1 MNTQSQFADPAG
13 RYRLDSMIATGGM
26 GVVWRATDTRLDRE
40 VAVKVLKAEYADDPT
55 FRSRFEGEA
64 RSAAAL
70 HHPGIAGVYD
80 YGHDDTGR
88 LSPYLVMELVEG
100 QPLSTLLAT
109 ARNDGRAI
117 APAVVQDL
125 IAQAGEALGVAHR
138 AGIVHRDVKPAN
150 LMVTA
155 DRTVKITDFG
165 IARAADA
172 VALTRTGSVMGT
184 PQYLSPEQ
192 ARGNPSTP
200 ASDVYSLGVVAFEC
214 LTGRRPFEAET
225 PVATALAHL
234 QQPVPPLPDTVPPAL
249 AAVVTRA
256 LAKDPAARFEDGA
269 AFAAAIRDP
278 DGVPAAPVGPVG
290 PVAPGASGASGADDS
305 TQVLTGVVPPV
316 PVPTPATSA
325 VERTPIRRLDSPAAY
340 PGDDDGERRRSP
352 WPVALA
358 VILLVIAAVVAA
370 ALLLGGEDDDPSV
383 TDTGTPSRTPS
394 ATEETTSEDTG
405 VEVDADDYVC
415 SVDYRDAQQ
424 ELSDLGLRVSVE
436 RDSRTN
442 DGSCPEDS
450 VASLSRSGSLN
461 EGDRLTIFYWGP
473 VERPEPE
480 PEPEPTTEPTTEPT
494 QPTEPT
500 TPTEPTDQTSTTA
513 SGLVDV
519 PEGDG

>member
-1 MNTQSQFADPAG
+1 MNTSSQYADPAG

-80 YGHDDTGR
+80 YGHDDAGR

-100 QPLSTLLAT
+100 QPLSALLTT
-109 ARNDGRAI
+109 ARNDGRTI

-256 LAKDPAARFEDGA
+256 LAKDPAQRYEDGA

-278 DGVPAAPVGPVG
+278 DSAPAAPVAAGDLG
-290 PVAPGASGASGADDS
+290 DLGDNDS

-316 PVPTPATSA
+316 PVPTPTAATSA

-340 PGDDDGERRRSP
+340 PGDEEEQRRRSP
-352 WPVALA
+352 WPIVLA
-358 VILLVIAAVVAA
+358 VVLLVIAAAVAA
-370 ALLLGGEDDDPSV
+370 ALLLGGEDDDPTV
-383 TDTGTPSRTPS
+383 DDTSTPTRTPS
-394 ATEETTSEDTG
+394 ATEETTSEDAT

-415 SVDYRDAQQ
+415 TVDYRDAQQ

-436 RDSRTN
+436 QDSRTN

-450 VASLSRSGSLN
+450 VASLSPSGTLS

-473 VERPEPE
+473 VEQPEPE
-480 PEPEPTTEPTTEPT
+480 PEPSTEPTTEPT
-494 QPTEPT
+494 EPTEPT
-500 TPTEPTDQTSTTA
+500 TPTEPTDAPSTTA

>member
-1 MNTQSQFADPAG
+1 MNAQSQYADPAG

-55 FRSRFEGEA
+55 FRTRFEGEA

-80 YGHDDTGR
+80 YGHDDSGR
-88 LSPYLVMELVEG
+88 LSPYLVMELVDG
-100 QPLSTLLAT
+100 QPLSTLLT
-109 ARNDGRAI
+109 NARTNGRTLDA
-117 APAVVQDL
+117 AVVQDL

-150 LMVTA
+150 LLVTA

-165 IARAADA
+165 IARAADS

-234 QQPVPPLPDTVPPAL
+234 QQPIPPLPATVPPAL

-256 LAKDPAARFEDGA
+256 LAKDPAQRYVDGA
-269 AFAAAIRDP
+269 AFAAAFRDP
-278 DGVPAAPVGPVG
+278 SSAGPAPAP
-290 PVAPGASGASGADDS
+290 APTPAEGS
-305 TQVLTGVVPPV
+305 TQVLPGVAPV
-316 PVPTPATSA
+316 PVPASPMQ
-325 VERTPIRRLDSPAAY
+325 RLDSPSAY
-340 PGDDDGERRRSP
+340 SGDGEQQRDSKSP
-352 WPVALA
+352 WPVAIA
-358 VILLVIAAVVAA
+358 VILLVIAAVVVA
-370 ALLLGGEDDDPSV
+370 ALLLGNDGDDDPAAEETSE
-383 TDTGTPSRTPS
+383 TPSETR
-394 ATEETTSEDTG
+394 TEETPSEDTT

-415 SVDYRDAQQ
+415 RSDVDYRTARA
-424 ELSDLGLRVSVE
+424 ELDSLGLQVSIQPNGTE
-436 RDSRTN
+436 NT
-442 DGSCPEDS
+442 GSCPEDS
-450 VASLSRSGSLN
+450 VASISPSGTLN
-461 EGDRLTIFYWGP
+461 EGDRVTIVYWGP
-473 VERPEPE
+473 VAE
-480 PEPEPTTEPTTEPT
+480 TE
-494 QPTEPT
+494 PTEPT
-500 TPTEPTDQTSTTA
+500 TPTEPTEPTEPTSEPTDPV
-513 SGLVDV
+513 SDPSDV
-519 PEGDG
+519 LSDLPGGEG